1 MIISRLIF
9 VLILCIAFGGAFGAA
24 VGGLL
29 GYAVPSS
36 IRVFVGVNKVD
47 DSTKDQASEKSAS
60 AKVGVD
66 PETRGFFTQG
76 AALGGAFGLIGGALA
91 GLIVGAIDQLLTV
104 LRGRPAQAGSTQT

>member
-1 MIISRLIF
+1 MVISRLIF
-9 VLILCIAFGGAFGAA
+9 VLVLCIAFGGAFGAA

-29 GYAVPSS
+29 GFAVPSS
-36 IRVFVGVNKVD
+36 VRVFVGVSKTD
-47 DSTKDQASEKSAS
+47 ASAQETSAEKSAS

-76 AALGGAFGLIGGALA
+76 AALGGAFGLLGGALA

-104 LRGRPAQAGSTQT
+104 LRGRPAQPGPTHT